1 MTSPR
6 SAFAVVLI
14 ALAALAEPDTRP
26 QPTLH
31 VIGPG
36 DYQSFIAWDDTRQ
49 PLLCA
54 VVKSP
59 ADWEKLFH
67 PAALGL
73 GPDTGR
79 KPFSPPA
86 SSFDRELLLVVARV
100 TPAPA
105 DGRSA
110 FTIEGTGITNGVLT
124 LRYRFTKP
132 AADAGYTIRDFAGVF
147 VPRAGHTHI
156 VFVENGKPVSE
167 QPSGG

>member
-1 MTSPR
+1 MTTSR
-6 SAFAVVLI
+6 SAVAVLLI
-14 ALAALAEPDTRP
+14 TLAACAAPDNRS
-26 QPTLH
+26 QPPLN

-36 DYQSFIAWDDTRQ
+36 DFQSFIAWDDGHQ

-73 GPDTGR
+73 GPAHDR

-86 SSFDRELLLVVARV
+86 SSFDRALLLVVARV

-110 FTIEGTGITNGVLT
+110 FTIEGTEIKDGVLS
-124 LRYRFTKP
+124 LQYRFAKP
-132 AADAGYTIRDFAGVF
+132 AADAGYTVRDFAGVF
-147 VPRAGHTHI
+147 VPRAGLTKI
-156 VFVENGKPVSE
+156 LFVENGQPVSE